1 MVWYRERLFLC
12 QTSRSECQSHSRARM
27 GDRLLGVLLLILKLR
42 PVYSQMNCT
51 LISADFTDLRLRCL
65 RTESP
70 YSECVEWLH
79 LGMKCQERFDE
90 VLKGGRHPAGTEEL
104 RGLPTCL
111 HFENLTQKSFLFCA
125 VCWKCQVLGESFLP
139 GDLQWRHTW
148 PSRSWYQAEVG
159 GETESVCLN

>member
-1 MVWYRERLFLC
+1 
-12 QTSRSECQSHSRARM
+12 M

-125 VCWKCQVLGESFLP
+125 VC
-139 GDLQWRHTW
+139 
-148 PSRSWYQAEVG
+148 
-159 GETESVCLN
+159 